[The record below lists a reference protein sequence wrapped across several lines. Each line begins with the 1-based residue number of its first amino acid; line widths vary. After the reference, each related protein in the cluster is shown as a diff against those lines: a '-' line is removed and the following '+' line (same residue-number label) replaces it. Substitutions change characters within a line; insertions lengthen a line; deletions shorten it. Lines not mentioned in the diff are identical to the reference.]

1 MRLQRRSCL
10 PFAQLMH
17 YTSRLMI
24 RAGFLL
30 LFFFTLTL
38 CASADT
44 VIDRLKSVRLSGGS
58 YIRISDWAEAIRFE
72 TKWLQKGRSLEAT
85 SRWSRLIFN
94 IGSAKAEMN
103 GVRLWL
109 SRAPRIWKGA
119 AYISRLDLEKTI
131 MPVLHPPTTR
141 ANQISTVCL
150 DPGHGGSDPG
160 NSEGRYREKSL
171 TLELARSVRKKLE
184 AAGLK
189 VVMTRDSDK
198 GLKLNSRP
206 AVALKHKAD
215 LFISIHFNS
224 APGAGRSANGPEVYC
239 LTPPGAASTNAGG
252 RGVTSV
258 AYPGNRHDRENA
270 LLAHQVQRALVNAD
284 APRDR
289 GVKRARFAVLRYA
302 AMPAILVEAGFMSN
316 HTELKNLT
324 SSTHREKMARAI
336 ADGILGY
343 KRTVERDD

>member
-1 MRLQRRSCL
+1 
-10 PFAQLMH
+10 
-17 YTSRLMI
+17 MI
-24 RAGFLL
+24 RAGIASFLL
-30 LFFFTLTL
+30 LVAAF
-38 CASADT
+38 CAPADT
-44 VIDRLKSVRLSGGS
+44 FVDRLDSVRLSGGK
-58 YIRISDWAEAIRFE
+58 YVRISEWADAIRFE
-72 TKWLQKGRSLEAT
+72 TKWLQKGRSLEAS
-85 SRWSRLIFN
+85 SRWSKLIFT

-119 AYISRLDLEKTI
+119 AYISLLDLEKTI
-131 MPVLHPPTTR
+131 MPVLHPPKAD
-141 ANQISTVCL
+141 ANTITTVCL

-160 NSEGRYREKSL
+160 NSEGRYREKNL
-171 TLELARSVRKKLE
+171 TLELAQSVRKKLE

-189 VVMTRDSDK
+189 VVMTRDTDK
-198 GLKLNSRP
+198 GLKLDSRP

-224 APGAGRSANGPEVYC
+224 APGAGRSADGPEVYC

-252 RGVTSV
+252 RGATSV

-270 LLAHQVQRALVNAD
+270 LLAHQVQRALVDAD

-289 GVKRARFAVLRYA
+289 GIKRARFAVLRYA

-316 HTELKNLT
+316 RNELKKLT

-336 ADGILGY
+336 ADGVLGY
-343 KRTVERDD
+343 KSTVERGS

>member
-1 MRLQRRSCL
+1 MQLQRRSCL
-10 PFAQLMH
+10 PFARLMD

-38 CASADT
+38 RASADT
-44 VIDRLKSVRLSGGS
+44 VVDRLKPVRLSGGS

-131 MPVLHPPTTR
+131 MPVLHPPT
-141 ANQISTVCL
+141 APADPIATVCL

-160 NSEGRYREKSL
+160 NSEGRHREKNL
-171 TLELARSVRKKLE
+171 TLELAKSVRQKLE

-189 VVMTRDSDK
+189 VVMTRDTDR

-206 AVALKHKAD
+206 AVALQHKAD

-224 APGAGRSANGPEVYC
+224 APGAGRSAKGPEIYC

-252 RGVTSV
+252 RGATSI
-258 AYPGNRHDRENA
+258 AYPGNRNDRENA
-270 LLAHQVQRALVNAD
+270 LLAHQIQRALVNAD

-289 GVKRARFAVLRYA
+289 GIKRARFAVLRNA
-302 AMPAILVEAGFMSN
+302 AMPAVLIEAGFMSN
-316 HTELKNLT
+316 QTDLRNLT
-324 SSTHREKMARAI
+324 SPTHREKMARAI

-343 KRTVERDD
+343 KRTIERDA